1 MAKSKIGPDLEVFW
15 KEMKKLRA
23 TRGNTRDDVADLPDS
38 LPLGGTTAIFLTA
51 PRKRD
56 NKADED
62 APTLERENL
71 PMHWVN
77 APGKI
82 LIHSISE
89 CRGAGCSTGTL
100 ITPWKSNATGFRCLS
115 ALNRGQISRIRNL
128 RSSRIM
134 QTPYRRRLKS

>member
-89 CRGAGCSTGTL
+89 CRGTGYSTRTL
-100 ITPWKSNATGFRCLS
+100 IIHSK
-115 ALNRGQISRIRNL
+115 
-128 RSSRIM
+128 
-134 QTPYRRRLKS
+134 